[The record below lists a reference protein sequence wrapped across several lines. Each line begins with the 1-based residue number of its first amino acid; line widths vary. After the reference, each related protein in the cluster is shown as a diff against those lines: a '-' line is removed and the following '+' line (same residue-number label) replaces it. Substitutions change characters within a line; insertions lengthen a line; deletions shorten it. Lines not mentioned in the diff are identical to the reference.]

1 MKNERKQLICPNCK
15 SDLDVDELLISQ
27 FEDSIRK
34 DLRDELKRRESE
46 LKDQKLEYQALNDK
60 LSKERDDIDALVRE
74 QVKTKIQD
82 REAQLRTSIENQIEE
97 EKKLQLQELENELIK
112 KSSQLRE
119 LNQTK
124 AKLLRL
130 QREFEEKEAKIYLEK
145 EKELDKR
152 LENAKNSM
160 KEELQMESFLKVK
173 EKEDVIESLKKK
185 LDEARFR
192 ANESSGRMKGEAQ
205 ELILEEM
212 LQETHPSDQIEEIK
226 KGARGADCLQIVN
239 LNNGVKA
246 GSILYESKHTK
257 NWSDSFVKKLK
268 QDNLKTKADL
278 MVVVTKTM
286 PKDVKGKYIL
296 RDGVWVTSLENV
308 KDLSLLLRFGLLKTH
323 SVMVTQKGKDD
334 KMELLYNYLTSD
346 EFKGTFESILDGFKS
361 LQDSH
366 HDEQRKMQLLWKKRE
381 KHLEQVLSSTV
392 EFYGSIKGI
401 SGDSIPGIKMLEF
414 PKAS

>member
-1 MKNERKQLICPNCK
+1 MKNVRKQLICPNCK

-34 DLRDELKRRESE
+34 DLRGELKRREGE
-46 LKDQKLEYQALNDK
+46 LKDQKLEYQALNNK
-60 LSKERDDIDALVRE
+60 LSKEREDIDALVRE

-82 REAQLRTSIENQIEE
+82 REAQLRISIEKQIEE
-97 EKKLQLQELENELIK
+97 EKKVQLQELENELIK

-152 LENAKNSM
+152 LENAKLSM

-185 LDEARFR
+185 LDEARSR

-257 NWSDSFVKKLK
+257 NWSDSFIKKLK
-268 QDNLKTKADL
+268 QDNLQTKADL

-286 PKDVKGKYIL
+286 PKDSKGKYIL

-323 SVMVTQKGKDD
+323 SVMITQKGKDD

-401 SGDSIPGIKMLEF
+401 SGDSIPGIKMLEISE
-414 PKAS
+414 AS